1 MTSDSTT
8 NDQKENS
15 NGVSMWPTPYILAG
29 GYDTSQHTTEEFYQ
43 GN

>member
-8 NDQKENS
+8 IDQKEKS
-15 NGVSMWPTPYILAG
+15 NGVLMWPTPYILAG
-29 GYDTSQHTTEEFYQ
+29 GYDTSQHTKEEFYQ